1 MGVDG
6 EERTYSIP
14 YGKHVIVHEG
24 DFINAGTNLSEG
36 AISPAD
42 ILHVLGPA
50 AVRDYL
56 VNEIQEVYRLQGV
69 KINDKHIEVIVNQ
82 MMLKVSVKDPG
93 DTWFLE
99 EDRIAKRDFFAEN
112 ERISKMVI
120 VNEPG
125 DSDLETDT
133 MIDRVE
139 FLDINKELK
148 ADGKEVAT
156 YKKPKPATFEPILMG
171 ITRASLNTESFIS
184 AASFQETTR
193 VLTDASTAGKTDYL
207 QGLKEN
213 VAVGRLI
220 PAGTGTPG
228 IEDMLVGIHE
238 WDEEASEMG
247 DAVA

>member
-1 MGVDG
+1 
-6 EERTYSIP
+6 
-14 YGKHVIVHEG
+14 
-24 DFINAGTNLSEG
+24 
-36 AISPAD
+36 
-42 ILHVLGPA
+42 
-50 AVRDYL
+50 
-56 VNEIQEVYRLQGV
+56 V
-69 KINDKHIEVIVNQ
+69 KINDKHIEVIVGQ
-82 MMLKVSVKDPG
+82 MMQKVSVKDPG

-112 ERISKMVI
+112 DRIFKMVI
-120 VNEPG
+120 VNEVG
-125 DSDLETDT
+125 DSDLEPGS
-133 MIDRVE
+133 MIDRAE
-139 FLDINKELK
+139 FLEINKDLK
-148 ADGKEVAT
+148 ADGQELAT
-156 YKKPKPATFEPILMG
+156 YRKPKPATFEPILMG

-228 IEDMLVGIHE
+228 FNDILVGAHDIG
-238 WDEEASEMG
+238 EEVAPELG